1 MNGSIMRKIGRNE
14 PCPCGSGKKFKHCH
28 LGREEELSVIQTDGM
43 AMETA
48 QSITALPRVD
58 YGRSKEF
65 GEVIGFKELTGNS
78 RFSGIKFIDFDAYVE
93 LESFDKGNLTR
104 LQHKCGALIVNPKKT
119 EIADAGN
126 IYMAITP
133 DIDSSSLIHE
143 LAHILDFL
151 GGSGLL
157 PGSALEISIAT
168 RIPMDHLDHLKEYG
182 NWLDYL
188 ADTLSVEFNA
198 EDMIISYLNKH
209 DMLIASSL
217 LKSKD
222 IDGLIARSEK
232 MSAFLVKNKNAINEL
247 IKERIGYL
255 GGSSLL

>member
-1 MNGSIMRKIGRNE
+1 
-14 PCPCGSGKKFKHCH
+14 
-28 LGREEELSVIQTDGM
+28 REEELWVIQTDDM
-43 AMETA
+43 AIETA
-48 QSITALPRVD
+48 QSIAALPRVN

-65 GEVIGFKELTGNS
+65 AEAIAINELTGNS
-78 RFSGIKFIDFDAYVE
+78 RFSGIKFIDFDAYVKM
-93 LESFDKGNLTR
+93 ESFDKGNLTP

-119 EIADAGN
+119 EAADADN
-126 IYMAITP
+126 IYMAITG

-157 PGSALEISIAT
+157 PGSASEISIAT

-182 NWLDYL
+182 DWLDYL
-188 ADTLSVEFNA
+188 ADTLSVELNA
-198 EDMIISYLNKH
+198 EDMIISYLHKH
-209 DMLIASSL
+209 NMLIDASL

-222 IDGLIARSEK
+222 IQGLIARSVK
-232 MSAFLVKNKNAINEL
+232 MSAFLVKNKNEINEL

-255 GGSSLL
+255 GGSSSL